1 MQNRL
6 EEMRDLLFSRSGALC
21 NVTLSGDDRSYF
33 DGELAAMLSS
43 LPAVD
48 RAKQTWSQ
56 AERTGNEGLLIPAQV
71 NYVGKA
77 ANLYDLGYVLHG
89 SSTVVSRYLGAS
101 WLWDRI
107 RVQGGAYG
115 AFCSF
120 DALSGVLSYASYR
133 DPNIVST
140 LENYDDSGSFL
151 RGLDVNGDELSKAII
166 GTIGDLDAYQL
177 PDAKGYTSMMRWL
190 TGIDD
195 VYRQRIRDEV
205 LATSADD
212 FRAFAD
218 VLDHVAQQGVIAV
231 LGSEEAI
238 DVANAKR
245 GDFLQKLKVL

>member
-1 MQNRL
+1 
-6 EEMRDLLFSRSGALC
+6 
-21 NVTLSGDDRSYF
+21 
-33 DGELAAMLSS
+33 MLSS

-120 DALSGVLSYASYR
+120 DPFSGILGYASYR
-133 DPNIVST
+133 DPNILST
-140 LENYDDSGSFL
+140 LDNYDGSGGFL
-151 RGLDVNGDELSKAII
+151 RKLDITQDELSKAII
-166 GTIGDLDAYQL
+166 GTIGDLDSYQL
-177 PDAKGYTSMMRWL
+177 PDAKGYTSMMRHL
-190 TGIDD
+190 TGIDE
-195 VYRQRIRDEV
+195 VYRQRMREEILGTTAE
-205 LATSADD
+205 D
-212 FRAFAD
+212 FRFFAD
-218 VLDHVAQQGVIAV
+218 ILDRGAREGIVAV
-231 LGSEEAI
+231 LGGEDAI
-238 DVANAKR
+238 DAANRER
-245 GDFLQKLKVL
+245 GHFLQKIKVL

>member
-1 MQNRL
+1 VQKRL

-21 NVTLSGDDRSYF
+21 NVTLSGDDRSHF

-56 AERTGNEGLLIPAQV
+56 AERAGNEGLLIPAQV

-120 DALSGVLSYASYR
+120 DPFSGILGYASYR
-133 DPNIVST
+133 DPNILST
-140 LENYDDSGSFL
+140 LDNYDGSGGFL
-151 RGLDVNGDELSKAII
+151 RKLDITQDELSKAII
-166 GTIGDLDAYQL
+166 GTIGDLDSYQL
-177 PDAKGYTSMMRWL
+177 PDAKGYTSMMRHL
-190 TGIDD
+190 TGIDE
-195 VYRQRIRDEV
+195 VYRQRMREEILGTTAE
-205 LATSADD
+205 D
-212 FRAFAD
+212 FRFFAD
-218 VLDHVAQQGVIAV
+218 ILDRGAREGIVAV
-231 LGSEEAI
+231 LGGEDAI
-238 DVANAKR
+238 DVANR
-245 GDFLQKLKVL
+245 ERDHFLQKIKVL